1 MKLTAKIIE
10 NSKGNSQSKDWVKI
24 VRGRRCLQEDG
35 NSLKKEGEIRFKAFI
50 FKACE
55 EEMGLKV

>member
-1 MKLTAKIIE
+1 MKLTAKIKE

-24 VRGRRCLQEDG
+24 IRGRGCLQEDG
-35 NSLKKEGEIRFKAFI
+35 NGLKKEGEIRFKFFI

-55 EEMGLKV
+55 EKMGLKV